1 VIVVSGVH
9 DAVLKTYFLQGD
21 NMKIVIFAGGSGR
34 RLWPI
39 SRQKSPKQF
48 EPILG
53 AQSTLQLAVNRVL
66 DTYGAENIFISTNE
80 KYVAMV
86 QAQLPELPPT
96 NIIGEP
102 ARRDLAAAVGLAIAH
117 LSHATPDDR
126 LREEPV
132 AILWGDNY
140 MDNVPNFLKVM
151 ATAEELL
158 AQKEAHI
165 LFMGETPR
173 FANDN
178 LGWIGL
184 GEKLGTLDGLP
195 YFRFGSLTYRPP
207 LADCRRMFAE
217 KSHVW
222 NTGYFVTTLGFVRQL
237 YQTHQPHLW
246 QQLEQIEAAIG
257 QDSYQNVLHEIYPGL
272 DVISFD
278 DAILHHVK
286 SEQALVL
293 HAEMGWSDPGT
304 LYALKEAIN
313 PDETANVTKGLVIT
327 ENCRDSLVYNYED
340 GKLVVTVG
348 VEGMIVVNTED
359 AVLVVHKDQIP
370 LVKKIVN
377 GFEGTELEKYS

>member
-1 VIVVSGVH
+1 
-9 DAVLKTYFLQGD
+9 
-21 NMKIVIFAGGSGR
+21 MKIVIFAGGSGR

-48 EPILG
+48 EPIIG
-53 AQSTLQLAVNRVL
+53 TQSTLQLAVSRVL

-80 KYVAMV
+80 KYAEMV
-86 QAQLPELPPT
+86 QAQLPELPPS

-117 LSHATPDDR
+117 LSHATPNEQLDD
-126 LREEPV
+126 EPI

-151 ATAEELL
+151 GTAEQLL
-158 AQKEAHI
+158 VKKQASI

-173 FANDN
+173 FANEN

-184 GEKLGTLDGLP
+184 GEKLGMLDGQP

-207 LADCRRMFAE
+207 LAECQRMFAE

-237 YQTHQPHLW
+237 YQMHQPNLW
-246 QQLEQIEAAIG
+246 QQLGKIEAAIG
-257 QDSYQNVLHEIYPGL
+257 QDGYKDVLHAVYPEL

-278 DAILHHVK
+278 DAVLQYVAP
-286 SEQALVL
+286 EQALVL

-313 PDETANVTKGLVIT
+313 PDATANVTKGLTIT
-327 ENCRDSLVYNYED
+327 ENSQDSLVYNYEE
-340 GKLVVTVG
+340 GKLLVTVG
-348 VEGMIVVNTED
+348 IEGMIVVNTED

-370 LVKKIVN
+370 QVKKIVN
-377 GFEGTELEKYS
+377 GFEGTDLEKYS